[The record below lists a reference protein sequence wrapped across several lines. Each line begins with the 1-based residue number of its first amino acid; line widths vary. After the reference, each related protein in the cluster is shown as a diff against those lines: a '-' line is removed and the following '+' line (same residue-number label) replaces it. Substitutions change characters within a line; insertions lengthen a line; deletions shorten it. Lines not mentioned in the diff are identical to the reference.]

1 VGLGGHLMWTA
12 VLRTVEEETGKSALV
27 THMPGL
33 SDLMRGRLFRGDIG
47 LSNDPIFRHNPR
59 LAFNEIRTKTNV
71 ERRIDRFFF
80 AALRRC
86 GLKATYERF
95 LLRATAG
102 HSKRKSYIL
111 VNLDNPIHS
120 YAASVLDD
128 RMIWKT
134 GGHAV
139 DIMARPFGVAVRDRG
154 GEMHFDEDERH
165 AVQGLLAEWGLMPGR
180 YVTIDPET
188 KTEFFGYLRGW
199 PFERWQA
206 LVDRLRQRFTDVPV
220 VQLGLDGSR
229 RLNGVVDLCGQ
240 TSVREAALVI
250 AETGL
255 FMGTES
261 GLMHV
266 ARAVNTEALILW
278 GGVTL
283 PEFAGYADR
292 HTIICKRVECA
303 PCGFLGRCPNAHK
316 CMDTITVE
324 EVAVAAEA
332 AVEQLA
338 NRPRRA
344 AGDGD
349 RGR

>member
-1 VGLGGHLMWTA
+1 MWTA
-12 VLRTVEEETGKSALV
+12 VLRTVTEETGKSALV

-33 SDLMRGRLFRGDIG
+33 TDLARGRLYRGDVS
-47 LSNDPIFRHNPR
+47 LSDDPIFRHNPR
-59 LAFNEIRTKTNV
+59 LAFNETRAKTAA
-71 ERRIDRFFF
+71 ERRIDRLFF
-80 AALRRC
+80 AALRRD
-86 GLKATYERF
+86 GLKTAYEGF
-95 LLRATAG
+95 LLRATAR
-102 HSKRKSYIL
+102 HSRTKRYVL
-111 VNLDNPIHS
+111 VNLDNPRYS

-134 GGHAV
+134 GGHAA
-139 DIMARPFGVAVRDRG
+139 DIMARPFGVVVRDRG
-154 GEMHFDEDERH
+154 GEMHFDDEERQAARH
-165 AVQGLLAEWGLMPGR
+165 RLAERGMTPGR

-188 KTEFFGYLRGW
+188 KTEYFGDLRGW

-206 LVDRLRQRFTDVPV
+206 LVDRLRQRFADVPV
-220 VQLGLDGSR
+220 VQLGLDRSR

-240 TSVREAALVI
+240 TSVREVALVI
-250 AETGL
+250 AEAGL

-266 ARAVNTEALILW
+266 ARAMNTEALILW

-303 PCGFLGRCPNAHK
+303 PCGLLGRCPNAHK

-324 EVAVAAEA
+324 EAAVAAEA
-332 AVEQLA
+332 VVEQLA

-349 RGR
+349 RGQ